1 MNLDREILLIK
12 KNFKKH
18 SSKSIFYKKLDLK
31 IKKKIS
37 LYYKNFKTRSYL
49 SLGPIGK
56 IKFPFFKMG
65 NINSTHLFGLDELII
80 FCFYNINKS
89 KYKNV
94 LDLGANIGIHSL
106 IMIKNGM
113 KVTCYEPDLIHVEQL
128 IKNLK
133 INKSYKNIIIK
144 KKAVSNKK
152 GREKFLRILGN
163 TTGNHILGSKKKV
176 YGDVETKIV
185 NCDSFKSIMK
195 NKRLIKI
202 DVEGAEAKLISS
214 TKYKDWENTDA
225 ILEIGSFENAKK
237 IFKHCKNNNIQ
248 IFSQKKNWKK
258 VKYISDLPKSY
269 KEGSAFLTCNDKM
282 NWGQYG

>member
-18 SSKSIFYKKLDLK
+18 TPKSIFYRKLDLR

-37 LYYKNFKTRSYL
+37 LYYKNFKTQSYL

-56 IKFPFFKMG
+56 VKIPFFKMG
-65 NINSTHLFGLDELII
+65 HINSTHLFGLDELII
-80 FCFYNINKS
+80 FCFYNVNKN

-94 LDLGANIGIHSL
+94 LDLGANIGVHSL
-106 IMIKNGM
+106 IMVKNGM

-133 INKSYKNIIIK
+133 INKSYKNIKIR

-152 GREKFLRILGN
+152 GKEKFLRILGN
-163 TTGNHILGSKKKV
+163 TTGNHILGSKKRV
-176 YGDVETKIV
+176 YGDFETKIV
-185 NCDSFKSIMK
+185 NCDSFRSIMK

-258 VKYISDLPKSY
+258 AKYISDLPKSY
-269 KEGSAFLTCNDKM
+269 KEGSAFLTCNDQM
-282 NWGQYG
+282 NWGQDD